1 MANALGWRTIPI
13 ELLGRPSGP
22 TRVPR
27 LDGAIDSVESARVQA
42 LRGIACLLLVAFHA
56 IGASADSG
64 LRVSDDSHWR
74 MFTNLVVHLR
84 MPLFT
89 FLSGFVY
96 GLRPLAPGQL
106 GDFSGKKLRRLG
118 VPLIIATTVLYGLHT
133 AMHHPVPPLSH
144 LWTIYV
150 FPYWHLWFVQ
160 ALLIVFAVLVV
171 LESIGALSTFTRFL
185 TVLALA
191 VALYFAAPFQARNV
205 FSCYSATYLLPFFL
219 CGLGAHRFRG
229 VVQSRQALI
238 ATVLCLVLAQ
248 GLHTYLVLTRTIAPI
263 EPVDHRSILNLAIGV
278 SAGLGAL
285 QLLPRARVMER
296 IGGSSYAIY
305 LYHPV
310 FVAAALFAI
319 GAHVAGARGLSF
331 IVAAIAGIAGPML
344 MREVAGYVP
353 GGRLL
358 LEGRPAADR
367 VHNGTLRVM
376 GEPVPTEPR
385 HPGSAIPRR
394 GWYTHRSE

>member
-22 TRVPR
+22 TRAPR
-27 LDGAIDSVESARVQA
+27 LDGEIDPQESARVQA

-56 IGASADSG
+56 IGASAESG
-64 LRVSDDSHWR
+64 LRVSDDSPWR
-74 MFTNLVVHLR
+74 TFTNLVVHLR

-96 GLRPLAPGQL
+96 GLRPLGPGQV
-106 GDFSGKKLRRLG
+106 GEFSGKKLRRLG
-118 VPLIIATTVLYGLHT
+118 VPLIVATTVLYGLHT
-133 AMHHPVPPLSH
+133 AMHHPVPSLSH
-144 LWTIYV
+144 AWTIYL

-171 LESIGALSTFTRFL
+171 LESIGALSTFSRFVV
-185 TVLALA
+185 VLALA

-205 FSCYSATYLLPFFL
+205 FSCYSASYLLPFFL
-219 CGLGAHRFRG
+219 CGLGAHRFHG
-229 VVQSRQALI
+229 IVQSRRALM
-238 ATVLCLVLAQ
+238 ATVLCFVLAQ
-248 GLHTYLVLTRTIAPI
+248 GLHAYLVLTRTMAPI
-263 EPVDHRSILNLAIGV
+263 EPVDHRSLLNLAIGV

-310 FVAAALFAI
+310 FVAAVLFAI
-319 GAHVAGARGLSF
+319 GAHAAGARGLSF
-331 IVAAIAGIAGPML
+331 IAAAIAGIAGPML
-344 MREVAGYVP
+344 MRQVAGYVP

-358 LEGRPAADR
+358 LEGRSSAGR
-367 VHNGTLRVM
+367 VHTGTLRVV
-376 GEPVPTEPR
+376 GEPVPTEVGR
-385 HPGSAIPRR
+385 PGSARSGR
-394 GWYTHRSE
+394 G

>member
-22 TRVPR
+22 TRAPR
-27 LDGAIDSVESARVQA
+27 LDGAIDPQESARVQA

-56 IGASADSG
+56 IGASAESG
-64 LRVSDDSHWR
+64 LHVSDDSPWR
-74 MFTNLVVHLR
+74 TFTNLVVHLR

-96 GLRPLAPGQL
+96 GLRPLGPGQV
-106 GDFSGKKLRRLG
+106 GEFSGKKLRRLG
-118 VPLIIATTVLYGLHT
+118 VPLIVATTVLYGLHT

-144 LWTIYV
+144 AWTIYL

-160 ALLIVFAVLVV
+160 ALLIVFAVLVA
-171 LESIGALSTFTRFL
+171 LESIGALSTFSRFVV
-185 TVLALA
+185 VLALA

-219 CGLGAHRFRG
+219 CGLGAHRFHG
-229 VVQSRQALI
+229 IVQSRRALM
-238 ATVLCLVLAQ
+238 ATVLCFVLAQ
-248 GLHTYLVLTRTIAPI
+248 GLHAYLVLTRTMAPI
-263 EPVDHRSILNLAIGV
+263 EPVDHRSLLNLAIGV

-310 FVAAALFAI
+310 FVAAVLFAI
-319 GAHVAGARGLSF
+319 GAHAAGARGLSF
-331 IVAAIAGIAGPML
+331 IAAAIAGIAGPML
-344 MREVAGYVP
+344 MRQVAGYVP

-358 LEGRPAADR
+358 LEGRSSAGR
-367 VHNGTLRVM
+367 VHTGTLRVV
-376 GEPVPTEPR
+376 GEPVPTEVGR
-385 HPGSAIPRR
+385 PGSARSGR
-394 GWYTHRSE
+394 G